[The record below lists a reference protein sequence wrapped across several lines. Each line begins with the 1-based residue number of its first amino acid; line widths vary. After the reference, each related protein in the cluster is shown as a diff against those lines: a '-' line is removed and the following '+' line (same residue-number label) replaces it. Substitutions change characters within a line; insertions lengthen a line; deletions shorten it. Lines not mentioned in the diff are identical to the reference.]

1 MAKHSLNFQ
10 ETDHPDYKHKRKA
23 IGAALFKQKLLGMAP
38 TMKRV
43 ALNEVKRWQ
52 DEGKSE
58 IDIVQATLLVYAKII
73 MTICCGVEHAEKKV
87 LFELDDGTMESI
99 PVAAGIDRCY

>member
-1 MAKHSLNFQ
+1 
-10 ETDHPDYKHKRKA
+10 
-23 IGAALFKQKLLGMAP
+23 
-38 TMKRV
+38 MKRV

-73 MTICCGVEHAEKKV
+73 MTICLGVEHAEKKV
-87 LFELDDGTMESI
+87 LFERDDGTMESI